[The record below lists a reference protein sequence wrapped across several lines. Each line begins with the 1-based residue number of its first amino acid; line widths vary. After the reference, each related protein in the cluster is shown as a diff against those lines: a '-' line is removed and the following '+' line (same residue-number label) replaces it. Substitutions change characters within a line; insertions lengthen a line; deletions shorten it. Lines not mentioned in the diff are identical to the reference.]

1 MWGRRIS
8 KSFNLYE
15 RVLIGLIDFSNWSLT
30 NARQDKGQLVFSI
43 LVWTLSTVETPSCH
57 IDTKVQLKRVFCFL
71 CLVVVLFQ
79 VAIQRERENKVSS
92 GFLLFF
98 GCCCCCSCVCE
109 ESCSL
114 RWTPW
119 SVCLNWTPMKRRRRR
134 ETKKKKNCAYMVP
147 HKTQKCCSRENKTPF
162 QYLLKSFVSLEKEK
176 TRPLRLL
183 LLF

>member
-79 VAIQRERENKVSS
+79 VAIQREREQGVL
-92 GFLLFF
+92 GIPPFFWLLLLLLVCVWRILFF
-98 GCCCCCSCVCE
+98 TMDPLVGLFE
-109 ESCSL
+109 
-114 RWTPW
+114 
-119 SVCLNWTPMKRRRRR
+119 LNAH
-134 ETKKKKNCAYMVP
+134 EKKKK
-147 HKTQKCCSRENKTPF
+147 KRNK
-162 QYLLKSFVSLEKEK
+162 KEK
-176 TRPLRLL
+176 KLRLYGPTQDTKML
-183 LLF
+183 